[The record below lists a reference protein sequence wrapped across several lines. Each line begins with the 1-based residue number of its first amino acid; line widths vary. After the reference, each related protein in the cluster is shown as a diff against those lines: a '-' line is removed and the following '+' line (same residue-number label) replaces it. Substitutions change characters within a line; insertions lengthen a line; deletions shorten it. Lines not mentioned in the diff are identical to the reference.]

1 MAYQAKR
8 KKVYQEDFELVDE
21 EGRVVHSLHVSIDPD
36 SSVKNLSVKYLDL
49 VHALD
54 ALNGADPDHAPA
66 EALEIVGRTVTDILQ
81 AVFGEDDARLILD
94 FYENRYIEMCQEVMP
109 FVTGTVIPQVRK
121 MAQDNR
127 ATIAAGY
134 NRKARRKLFGKK

>member
-8 KKVYQEDFELVDE
+8 KKIYQEDFELVDE
-21 EGRVVHSLHVSIDPD
+21 EGRVVHSLHVSLDPD
-36 SSVKNLSVKYLDL
+36 SSAKNLSMKHLDL

-54 ALNGADPDHAPA
+54 ALNGADPDHAPS
-66 EALEIVGRTVTDILQ
+66 EALEIIGRTVTDILQ
-81 AVFGEDDARLILD
+81 AVFGVDDAQVIID
-94 FYENRYIEMCQEVMP
+94 FYECRYIEMCREVMP

-127 ATIAAGY
+127 ASIAAGY
-134 NRKARRKLFGKK
+134 NRKVRRKFFGKK